1 VKEEVYTSQE
11 VLYVA
16 ATDAIGA
23 QMGWVA
29 GDTHETTGEA
39 WNSLSYW
46 DQQERTDEFDVYEV
60 VTEVKIKKVEPPYA

>member
-46 DQQERTDEFDVYEV
+46 DSRRGQTSSMFMKSSPR
-60 VTEVKIKKVEPPYA
+60 